1 MNDTEISFDSVEGAE
16 ISISP
21 VDGVDIS
28 ISAVDGTET
37 SIAPMEGVVIS
48 LVLVEDADKFS
59 SRDCERDCLA
69 DGCKLDKIRM
79 SLVCVK
85 GGEMSV
91 PAVDGVQVSLPPVE
105 KGAETSMTSVTVVA
119 ASLDL
124 EEATDRFS
132 TSG

>member
-16 ISISP
+16 LSISP
-21 VDGVDIS
+21 VDGVEIS
-28 ISAVDGTET
+28 ISLVEGTET

-59 SRDCERDCLA
+59 SSDCERDSPA
-69 DGCKLDKIRM
+69 DECKLEKAMM
-79 SLVCVK
+79 SLLCVK
-85 GGEMSV
+85 DVEMSV
-91 PAVDGVQVSLPPVE
+91 PAVDGVEVSLPPVE
-105 KGAETSMTSVTVVA
+105 KGAETSMASVTVVA

-124 EEATDRFS
+124 EEDTDRFS